1 MSFRDFETRHQKPWL
16 HAFPDRSVQNLDAL
30 FAEGRYSGAPGW
42 AGVKATHAGE
52 YLDHAATGNAVEI
65 NGLDWWKRD
74 GEVYIENWV
83 FVDMIHL
90 FRQLGVDLFERL
102 AQEAESIQSEMR

>member
-1 MSFRDFETRHQKPWL
+1 M
-16 HAFPDRSVQNLDAL
+16 QNLDAL
-30 FAEGRYSGAPGW
+30 FAEGRYSAAPGW
-42 AGVKATHAGE
+42 AGVKATHTGA

-74 GEVYIENWV
+74 GEMYIENSA

-102 AQEAESIQSEMR
+102 AHEAESVQSDMR

>member
-1 MSFRDFETRHQKPWL
+1 M
-16 HAFPDRSVQNLDAL
+16 QNFDAL
-30 FAEGRYSGAPGW
+30 FAEGRYSAAPGW

-52 YLDHAATGNAVEI
+52 HLDHAATGNAVEI

-90 FRQLGVDLFERL
+90 FRQLGADLFERL
-102 AQEAESIQSEMR
+102 AHEAESVQSDMR

>member
-1 MSFRDFETRHQKPWL
+1 
-16 HAFPDRSVQNLDAL
+16 
-30 FAEGRYSGAPGW
+30 
-42 AGVKATHAGE
+42 VKATHAGE
-52 YLDHAATGNAVEI
+52 YLEHAATGNAFEI

-74 GEVYIENWV
+74 GEMYIENWV

-102 AQEAESIQSEMR
+102 GQEAERVQSDMR

>member
-1 MSFRDFETRHQKPWL
+1 M
-16 HAFPDRSVQNLDAL
+16 QNLDAL

-65 NGLDWWKRD
+65 YGLDWWKRD

-102 AQEAESIQSEMR
+102 AQEAGSIQSEMR